1 MWFTVALLQTNLYSI
16 LSVCVIKILCAEMK
30 INGGLIMIGDHICT
44 TDKQESSLVISYEV
58 ATGKAM
64 PLAKAFQG
72 NGGAVVQEPSMQF
85 WGQG

>member
-1 MWFTVALLQTNLYSI
+1 
-16 LSVCVIKILCAEMK
+16 MK